1 MTAFLVG
8 AADLWRYT
16 QVDWEKSMASLKT
29 DVATAVDARGKT
41 ERDRETFESQL
52 AVLESEKAALTK
64 ALEEAKAARDEAIA
78 TASRV
83 FKLIS

>member
-29 DVATAVDARGKT
+29 GMATAVDAWDKT
-41 ERDRETFESQL
+41 EKDREASKSRL
-52 AVLESEKAALTK
+52 AILESEKAALTK
-64 ALEEAKAARDEAIA
+64 A
-78 TASRV
+78 
-83 FKLIS
+83 